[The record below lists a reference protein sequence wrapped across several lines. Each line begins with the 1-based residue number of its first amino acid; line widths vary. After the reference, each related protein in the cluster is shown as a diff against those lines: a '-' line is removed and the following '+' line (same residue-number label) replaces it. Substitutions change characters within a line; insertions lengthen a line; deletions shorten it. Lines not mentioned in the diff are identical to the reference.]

1 MIKLHHIV
9 KRYKNRK
16 VETRALNEVSLHV
29 KAGEFVSIMG
39 PSGCG
44 KTTLLN
50 IMGFLDNYEAGLYIF
65 HDKDVSNLSEKQK
78 LEIRKKNIGFVFQN
92 FNLID
97 DLTVYENLELP
108 LNYLGFNRSQRREQV
123 LFILDRISMGHRKDY
138 FPYQLSGGQQQRV
151 AMGRAIITQPKLL
164 LADEPTGNLDT
175 RHGNEIMEM
184 LAALNDAGT
193 TIVMVTHSSHDASY
207 SKRIVRLLDG
217 QIVSEKSVLHVGF

>member
-50 IMGFLDNYEAGLYIF
+50 IMGFLDSYEAGLYIF
-65 HDKDVSNLSEKQK
+65 NNRDISALSEKQK

-123 LFILDRISMGHRKDY
+123 LFILEKISMGHRKEY

-151 AMGRAIITQPKLL
+151 AIGRAIITQPKLL

-184 LAALNDAGT
+184 LATLNDAGT

-217 QIVSEKSVLHVGF
+217 QIVSEKSVLHAGF

>member
-9 KRYKNRK
+9 KLYKNRK
-16 VETRALNEVSLHV
+16 IETRALSEVSLHV
-29 KAGEFVSIMG
+29 KKGEFVSIMG

-50 IMGFLDNYEAGLYIF
+50 IMGFLDTYEAGLYIF
-65 HDKDVSNLSEKQK
+65 NDKDISTLSEKQK

-108 LNYLGFNRSQRREQV
+108 LNYLGFSRNQRRQQV
-123 LFILDRISMGHRKDY
+123 LFILDKISMGHRKDY

-151 AMGRAIITQPKLL
+151 AIGRAIITQPKLL